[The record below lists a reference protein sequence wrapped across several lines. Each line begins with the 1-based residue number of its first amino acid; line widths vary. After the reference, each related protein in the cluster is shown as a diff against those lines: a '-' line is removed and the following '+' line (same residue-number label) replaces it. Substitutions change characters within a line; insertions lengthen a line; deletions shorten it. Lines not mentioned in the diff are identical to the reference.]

1 MGLRTKHPS
10 RICNLKI
17 HFRID
22 GLRRWSL
29 GRRPTFELLEARNML
44 SAVSWDGGGNGT
56 SWNDTLN
63 WSNNQVPSS
72 ADDVT
77 IDVADTPTVTIDSG
91 SQFVHSLI

>member
-10 RICNLKI
+10 RICNLKS

-29 GRRPTFELLEARNML
+29 GRRPTFELLEARHML

-56 SWNDTLN
+56 CGNDTLN
-63 WSNNQVPSS
+63 SSNNQLPTS

-77 IDVADTPTVTIDSG
+77 IDVAGTPAITIDSG
-91 SQFVHSLI
+91 SQLVHSLT